1 MYLLEKFHLV
11 QFFLCSAQTL
21 HFGASCGI
29 VAPNG
34 SGKSAILD
42 AMQIVLHGGDQRA
55 IDLNAQS
62 GGASGNDGRSI
73 REYCLGF
80 YRGDEHV
87 RNHATTY
94 LTMVFRDST
103 GTLPPV
109 SVGVALGAS
118 VDEPKHRIY
127 GWYNLA
133 GVELTL
139 EDHLETLSNGDA
151 VPLDWTT
158 FRAAIAE
165 KCQQSDGKFYA
176 AKNASDHVQAMLF
189 RLRPHSSRNVSPS
202 AFTKGLKNALNLK
215 TVADASSFVRDYIV
229 EARPIDL
236 KDFREQLDSFRKL
249 KAKVQEVI
257 ERIAKADAMLDTNK
271 KALQARMRQ
280 ATYGAMV
287 AEFERDI
294 HMEKREEAEA
304 LAAAADRNLVSA
316 SKEADRSR
324 TAYDRAAN
332 EFIELSRQANTDPAL
347 LAAKDLQQER
357 LSALTPIKRNLG
369 NELRKIV
376 AAYANAGKRD
386 ELDNGWDLLSRP
398 WSQLLDLVQSTA
410 AGAPLNIEVGSVLA
424 GLHQIADK
432 TRPLLARARQVEA
445 HDSQHLKDLKLQ
457 FDVVSEQLKRAQ
469 QGKSALTG
477 AMPAVRQLLAEQG
490 IESTP
495 VCDLVTVSDPSWA
508 PAIESFL
515 GKNSTAL
522 LIEPGR
528 LNDALRVYEKIPASY
543 NPYGVLIVKP
553 QKHRLDQGALPEKAL
568 AHLIEGSDPIAVDF
582 IRSKLRRLEQL
593 ELATPE
599 SPEGLTREG
608 MQISHDSFGRRR
620 PTVTTELVLGRQDQ
634 RAKAAQLAHA
644 KTAAAEAMDAVDRK
658 AQRSRELVEVIN
670 PLQSISDSLDS
681 LELWLHEHA
690 DRQRELDTQAS
701 LAQLADSPDLLARQ
715 EVLDAAEQAM
725 KTAQK
730 AMLAASEERGSYE
743 NASKM
748 ARAAAADLAD
758 KTDVVVRAAVSAMAL
773 PHVDGAWMD
782 EKRREMEADSRS
794 VVEMIQSC
802 RAKGQKAASALGEHA
817 ATVRSELQQ
826 YSTQYQYEITVDT
839 TDPDAVKKA
848 LDEETG
854 RLRDSELHVYEQQAA
869 DAYTTSVRTFRSRIA
884 ASLRS
889 SFDDMHGQLR
899 ELNSTMSR
907 LPAFSNDERY
917 RFKCDVNPASK
928 PLYDFIRAA
937 ASVGADDDLFNDP
950 LKTPEEFS
958 LMLEGKDVATAA
970 LMEDYRRFFNFEV
983 AVLHD
988 GVQVDTFKN
997 RMDKGSGGEHRAPL
1011 FIVAGASLAA
1021 AYGKLQGDT
1030 SGLSLIIF
1038 DELGDKIDSTNTRA
1052 VFEYLKSLGLQP
1064 VVAAPDDALSKIDE
1078 SVDGYIE
1085 MYRDEDFL
1093 SIKHVRL
1100 GPDAVELLESDNW
1113 YKHPE
1118 LLEQEIRTV
1127 MQEREGIA

>member
-34 SGKSAILD
+34 SGKSAVLD

-62 GGASGNDGRSI
+62 GGASGSDGRSI

-80 YRGDEHV
+80 YRGEDHV

-94 LTMVFRDST
+94 LTMVFRDTT
-103 GTLPPV
+103 GKLPPV

-118 VDEPKHRIY
+118 INEPKHRIY
-127 GWYNLA
+127 GWYNVA

-139 EDHLETLSNGDA
+139 EDHLETLSNGDP

-158 FRAAIAE
+158 FKAAIAE
-165 KCQQSDGKFYA
+165 KSQQSSGQFYA

-189 RLRPHSSRNVSPS
+189 RLRPHSSRDVSPS

-215 TVADASSFVRDYIV
+215 TVADASAFVRDYIV

-271 KALQARMRQ
+271 KALKARMRQ

-287 AEFERDI
+287 AEFQRDI
-294 HMEKREEAEA
+294 HMEQREEAET

-316 SKEADRSR
+316 GKEADRFR
-324 TAYDRAAN
+324 LAHDRSAN
-332 EFIELSRQANTDPAL
+332 EFIELSRQANSDPTL

-376 AAYANAGKRD
+376 AAYADAGKRD
-386 ELDNGWDLLSRP
+386 EFDNEWDRLARPWDQLLS
-398 WSQLLDLVQSTA
+398 LVQSTA
-410 AGAPLNIEVGSVLA
+410 ADAPLDIDTASVVADLR
-424 GLHQIADK
+424 QIGER
-432 TRPLLARARQVEA
+432 TRPLLARARQVETEDA
-445 HDSQHLKDLKLQ
+445 QRFKDLKLK
-457 FDVVSEQLKRAQ
+457 FSVASEQFKRAQ
-469 QGKSALTG
+469 QGKNELTG
-477 AMPAVRQLLAEQG
+477 AMPTIRQLLAEQG
-490 IESTP
+490 IDSTP
-495 VCDLVTVSDPSWA
+495 VCDLVTVTDPSWA
-508 PAIESFL
+508 PAVESFL

-522 LIEPGR
+522 LIEFGR
-528 LNDALRVYEKIPASY
+528 LQDALRVYEKIPASY
-543 NPYGVLIVKP
+543 NPFGVMLVKP
-553 QKHRLDQGALPEKAL
+553 QHRRVDREALPEKAL
-568 AHLIEGSDPIAVDF
+568 AHLIDGSDPDAIDF
-582 IRSKLRRLEQL
+582 ICSKLRRLEQL
-593 ELATPE
+593 DLVTPD

-608 MQISHDSFGRRR
+608 MQVSHDSFGRRR
-620 PTVTTELVLGRQDQ
+620 PTVATELVLGRQDQ

-644 KTAAAEAMDAVDRK
+644 KTAAAEAMDAADRK
-658 AQRSRELVEVIN
+658 AQRSRGLLEVIN
-670 PLQSISDSLDS
+670 PLLSTSDALDN
-681 LELWLHEHA
+681 LERWLHEHA
-690 DRQRELDTQAS
+690 DRQRELETLAS
-701 LAQLADSPDLLARQ
+701 LAKIADSPDLLARQ
-715 EVLDAAEQAM
+715 QVVDAAEQAM

-730 AMLAASEERGSYE
+730 AMLAASEEMGRHE
-743 NASKM
+743 NAAKV
-748 ARAAAADLAD
+748 ARATFVDLAD
-758 KTDVVVRAAVSAMAL
+758 KTDVVVRAATLAMAL
-773 PHVDGAWMD
+773 PYVDGAWMD
-782 EKRREMEADSRS
+782 EKRREMEADSKS
-794 VVEMIQSC
+794 VVEMIQAC
-802 RAKGQKAASALGEHA
+802 RTKAQKAANAFGEHA

-826 YSTQYQYEITVDT
+826 YATQYQYEITVDT

-848 LDEETG
+848 LDEETD
-854 RLRDSELHVYEQQAA
+854 RLRESELHVYEQQAA

-907 LPAFSNDERY
+907 LPAFSNDEKY
-917 RFKCDVNPASK
+917 RFKYEVNPSSK
-928 PLYDFIRAA
+928 ALYDFIRAA
-937 ASVGADDDLFNDP
+937 AAAGADDDLFNDP
-950 LKTPEEFS
+950 LKTPEDFS

-983 AVLHD
+983 AVLHE

-1127 MQEREGIA
+1127 MQEREGAA

>member
-34 SGKSAILD
+34 SGKSAVLD

-80 YRGDEHV
+80 YRGEDHV

-94 LTMVFRDST
+94 LTMVFRDTT
-103 GTLPPV
+103 GKLPPV

-118 VDEPKHRIY
+118 INEPKHRIY
-127 GWYNLA
+127 GWYNVA

-139 EDHLETLSNGDA
+139 EDHLETLSNGDP

-158 FRAAIAE
+158 FKAAIAE
-165 KCQQSDGKFYA
+165 KCQQSDGQFYA

-189 RLRPHSSRNVSPS
+189 RLRPHSSTDVSPS

-215 TVADASSFVRDYIV
+215 TVADASAFVRDYIV

-257 ERIAKADAMLDTNK
+257 ERIAKSEAMLETNK
-271 KALQARMRQ
+271 KAIQARMRE

-287 AEFERDI
+287 AEFQRDV
-294 HMEKREEAEA
+294 HMELREEAESRTA
-304 LAAAADRNLVSA
+304 TADRELTKA

-324 TAYDRAAN
+324 QAYDRAAS
-332 EFIELSRQANTDPAL
+332 EFIELSRQASNDPAL
-347 LAAKDLQQER
+347 LAAKDLQQGR
-357 LSALTPIKRNLG
+357 VSVLTPIKRNLG
-369 NELRKIV
+369 SELRKIV
-376 AAYANAGKRD
+376 AAYASASKRD
-386 ELDNGWDLLSRP
+386 ALDNGWDLLLRP
-398 WSQLLDLVQSTA
+398 WDQLLDLVQSTA
-410 AGAPLNIEVGSVLA
+410 AGASLDIDVASVLA
-424 GLHQIADK
+424 DLHQIADQ
-432 TRPLLARARQVEA
+432 TRPLLAQARQVETQ
-445 HDSQHLKDLKLQ
+445 DTEHLKELRLQ
-457 FDVVSEQLKRAQ
+457 FNVVNEQLKRAQ
-469 QGKSALTG
+469 QGKSTLTG
-477 AMPAVRQLLAEQG
+477 AMPKVRQLLAEQG
-490 IESTP
+490 IDSTP
-495 VCDLVTVSDPSWA
+495 VCDLVAVADPSWA
-508 PAIESFL
+508 PAIESLL

-528 LNDALRVYEKIPASY
+528 LKDALRVYEKIPASY
-543 NPYGVLIVKP
+543 NPFGVVIVKP
-553 QKHRLDQGALPEKAL
+553 QGRRLDREALPEKAL

-593 ELATPE
+593 ETVTPE
-599 SPEGLTREG
+599 GPEGLTREG
-608 MQISHDSFGRRR
+608 MQVSYDSFGRRR
-620 PTVTTELVLGRQDQ
+620 PTVATELVLGRQDQ
-634 RAKAAQLAHA
+634 RATARQLAHE
-644 KTAAAEAMDAVDRK
+644 KTAAAEAMDAADRK
-658 AQRSRELVEVIN
+658 AQRSRELVEAVN
-670 PLQSISDSLDS
+670 PLLSMSDALDN
-681 LELWLHEHA
+681 LERWLYEHA

-701 LAQLADSPDLLARQ
+701 LAKLVDSPDLLARQ
-715 EVLDAAEQAM
+715 QVLDAVEQA
-725 KTAQK
+725 KNDAQRT
-730 AMLAASEERGSYE
+730 MLAASEERGRHE
-743 NASKM
+743 NAAKV
-748 ARAAAADLAD
+748 ARDALANLAG
-758 KTDVVVRAAVSAMAL
+758 KTDAIVRAASMAMSL
-773 PHVDGAWMD
+773 PHVDGAWLD
-782 EKRREMEADSRS
+782 ERRRELETDAKSMGD
-794 VVEMIQSC
+794 MIQAC
-802 RAKGQKAASALGEHA
+802 RERAQKASSAFGEHG
-817 ATVRSELQQ
+817 ATVRSELHQ
-826 YSTQYQYEITVDT
+826 YATYYQYEITVDT

-848 LDEETG
+848 LDEETA
-854 RLRDSELHVYEQQAA
+854 RLKESELHVYEQQAA
-869 DAYTTSVRTFRSRIA
+869 DVYATSVRTFRSRIA

-907 LPAFSNDERY
+907 LPAFSNNEKY
-917 RFKCDVNPASK
+917 RFKYDVNPSSK
-928 PLYDFIRAA
+928 ALYDFIRAA
-937 ASVGADDDLFNDP
+937 AAAGADDDLFNDP

-958 LMLEGKDVATAA
+958 LMLEGKDVATAS

-983 AVLHD
+983 AVLHE

-1030 SGLSLIIF
+1030 SGMSLIIF

-1100 GPDAVELLESDNW
+1100 GPDAVDLLESDNW

-1127 MQEREGIA
+1127 MQERGDIA